1 MSREGSSIEK
11 KRDSNDVNSTIT
23 DSGDSEINK
32 RSVKDITELEIDAQL
47 KTPSQYAATIT
58 SLTKQL
64 NEERRRRYLV
74 EGMLLKLQET
84 STGADLQD
92 DLLNEKKKVG
102 ELTDELNNI
111 KESEQLHKTEKDL
124 LRVENDALKLE
135 IEELQRKYGN
145 MEKEVVPRL
154 KNQVEMLEE
163 MINSLKPSNGP
174 FASM

>member
-1 MSREGSSIEK
+1 M
-11 KRDSNDVNSTIT
+11 
-23 DSGDSEINK
+23 
-32 RSVKDITELEIDAQL
+32 
-47 KTPSQYAATIT
+47 
-58 SLTKQL
+58 
-64 NEERRRRYLV
+64 V

-111 KESEQLHKTEKDL
+111 KESVQLHKTEKDL